1 MRKTELGK
9 QQMAFDI
16 KYFPLK
22 DSGKTNPH
30 LKTLYTVLGRLP
42 RPSQFTDTQ
51 GTSSTD
57 PTDIDYHHDITIQD
71 TESGQAGGVSDE
83 LVSDEPASHIPL
95 DYESSD
101 DDLVQDVLDEM
112 KETLPAFNYGRQ
124 ADTSSSITNRVD
136 G

>member
-1 MRKTELGK
+1 M
-9 QQMAFDI
+9 
-16 KYFPLK
+16 
-22 DSGKTNPH
+22 
-30 LKTLYTVLGRLP
+30 GRIP

-57 PTDIDYHHDITIQD
+57 PTNSDDDQHVTMKDA
-71 TESGQAGGVSDE
+71 ESGQAGGVSDE

-112 KETLPAFNYGRQ
+112 KETT
-124 ADTSSSITNRVD
+124 TSI
-136 G
+136 